1 MRNNTFSF
9 QREFHPDSDSS
20 LFFKERKKFFVDL
33 CEFGR
38 CFVFSSFCECERIY
52 MLSLIATMDHDTL
65 DLIIKILDHI
75 LSISLPD
82 TDDRS

>member
-1 MRNNTFSF
+1 MRNNIFSF
-9 QREFHPDSDSS
+9 QREFHPDSNSS
-20 LFFKERKKFFVDL
+20 LFFEEWKKFFVDL

-38 CFVFSSFCECERIY
+38 YFVFSSFCEGESGY
-52 MLSLIATMDHDTL
+52 MLPFIATVDHDTL

-82 TDDRS
+82 TNDRS